1 MSATLTV
8 PGSAASQTMATS
20 MLGFDSQ
27 HDAESPE
34 TGQRRESSDAS
45 FAEAESKR
53 ACLIVP

>member
-20 MLGFDSQ
+20 MLGFASQ
-27 HDAESPE
+27 HDAGSPK

-53 ACLIVP
+53 TCLIVP